1 MCLQMQR
8 PDRADA
14 SSDLLDGGCDA
25 WKKNRPIGQSEIFAN
40 LMSSIRS
47 VKGISPRHL
56 VGFGLFVYDIAL
68 REYSAMSSS
77 SKGLRKKKAFGM
89 FADDVVLQST
99 NQKVSS
105 VSASNVIEARAL
117 IENIVESTRGFEKA
131 RQDIPMQMTIVAIT
145 DLLDNTKLIP
155 SAAT

>member
-1 MCLQMQR
+1 ME
-8 PDRADA
+8 P
-14 SSDLLDGGCDA
+14 
-25 WKKNRPIGQSEIFAN
+25 SEIYGH

-89 FADDVVLQST
+89 LADDVVLQST

-105 VSASNVIEARAL
+105 VRGSNIMKARAL
-117 IENIVESTRGFEKA
+117 IENNVESTRAHSKGHVQIFNA
-131 RQDIPMQMTIVAIT
+131 NDHCGYHR
-145 DLLDNTKLIP
+145 
-155 SAAT
+155 SS